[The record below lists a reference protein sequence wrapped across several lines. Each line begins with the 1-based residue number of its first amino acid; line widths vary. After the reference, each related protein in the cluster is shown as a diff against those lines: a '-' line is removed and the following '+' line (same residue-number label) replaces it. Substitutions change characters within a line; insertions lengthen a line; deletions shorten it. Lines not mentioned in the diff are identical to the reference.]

1 MRMTSETRTPPHIL
15 AAIEGGACQFIDL
28 QFTDVTGALKSVVLP
43 SRQLAKTL
51 EHGHWFDGSALEGEA
66 RAMETDLLL
75 RPDLSTWGIL
85 PWLGPG
91 GQRTGRLVCDI
102 QTPDETPFPADPR
115 AVLARAIREATG
127 LGYEYRTGAEVEFFL
142 FHRKP
147 EQRNTRTGPHRAAG
161 TFSAAGMSSNTDPM
175 GAPADRGGYFDLSPE
190 SDAHFRDEVVQALAA
205 LSIQVEASHHEIGP
219 GQHEI
224 DLPLLPAMR
233 AADAITTCKY
243 VVKTVARRRGLAATF
258 MPKPIAG
265 VAGSGLHLAQVLLS
279 LDGHNAF
286 AEPLDEHGLSP
297 TGRAFIA
304 GQLAHARAMCAV
316 LAPSVNSYKRLG
328 RGFDAPSSLTWGHTN
343 PLAAIRVPR
352 PQLRRLHRLPST
364 RSTSTLT
371 TLSDGSM
378 QSASGAVHVELRCPD
393 PSCNP
398 YLALTAA
405 LAAGLDGIRNNLEPP
420 APSDGIAASLIDE
433 SQLEVLPASLGEALQ
448 ELEWDPVIRDAL
460 GAPVFE
466 RLLLAREQEWQAY
479 RRQVSAWELNRYFEG
494 A

>member
-1 MRMTSETRTPPHIL
+1 MTTDIRTSPDIL
-15 AAIEGGACQFIDL
+15 TAIEGGACPFIDL

-85 PWLGPG
+85 PWPGPG
-91 GQRTGRLVCDI
+91 GQRTGRLLCDI

-115 AVLARAIREATG
+115 AVLARAIAEATS

-147 EQRNTRTGPHRAAG
+147 DARTPSINRRGATGAAG
-161 TFSAAGMSSNTDPM
+161 ATGAMGASSTM

-190 SDAHFRDEVVQALAA
+190 SDAHFRDEVVQALTA
-205 LSIQVEASHHEIGP
+205 LGIQVEASHHEIGP

-233 AADAITTCKY
+233 AADSITTCKY
-243 VVKTVARRRGLAATF
+243 IVKIIAQRRGLAATF

-265 VAGSGLHLAQVLLS
+265 VAGSGLHLAQVLFS
-279 LDGHNAF
+279 LDGRNAF
-286 AEPLDEHGLSP
+286 AEPLDEHGLSS

-352 PQLRRLHRLPST
+352 PQVRRLNQRSAISVSRAPT
-364 RSTSTLT
+364 DDRST
-371 TLSDGSM
+371 

-398 YLALTAA
+398 YLALAAA
-405 LAAGLDGIRNNLEPP
+405 LAAGLDGVRNSLTAP

-479 RRQVSAWELNRYFEG
+479 RRQVSAWELDRYFEG